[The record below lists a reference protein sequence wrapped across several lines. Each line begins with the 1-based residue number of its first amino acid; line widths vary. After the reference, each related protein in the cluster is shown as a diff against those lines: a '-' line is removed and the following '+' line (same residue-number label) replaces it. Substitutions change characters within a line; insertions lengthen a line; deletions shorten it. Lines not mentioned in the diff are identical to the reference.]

1 MKEEKPMTNKEL
13 KRQTFLEATRRRN
26 EKKRLEREK
35 DPAKADYEDGK
46 ISWNEYL
53 KRTRKK

>member
-1 MKEEKPMTNKEL
+1 MTNKEL

-46 ISWNEYL
+46 SAGMSTL
-53 KRTRKK
+53 KGA